1 MKHMLLKAT
10 VCLLAFV
17 GAFGIAL
24 AASAG
29 TDPRED
35 YREYIEE
42 LCGKRAI
49 CPELIEALIEQESGW
64 DASAVNGDRIGLMQ
78 VDRTVHRE
86 RMERLGVEDLS
97 DPYDNILVGVDFL
110 TELFGRH
117 GDPAA
122 VLMQYN
128 AGYSSGSGLGAWEDG
143 RLSSYAET
151 ILERAAELER
161 LRGK

>member
-29 TDPRED
+29 ADSRED

-64 DASAVNGDRIGLMQ
+64 DASAANGDCIGLMQ
-78 VDRTVHRE
+78 VDQAIHRE
-86 RMERLGVEDLS
+86 RMEKLGVKELS

-110 TELFGRH
+110 ADLFASYE
-117 GDPAA
+117 DPAA
-122 VLMQYN
+122 VLMFYN
-128 AGYSSGSGLGAWEDG
+128 AGYSGLIAWEDG
-143 RLSSYAET
+143 RVSSYAEE